1 MRANMTLFIII
12 GACILVAVAYT
23 FLGKMKLD
31 ELVTTA
37 RQENE
42 SLTAQRDLIVKHTQE
57 IPILA
62 KQQGKWL
69 ESLELFRDAI
79 PDEIDDHIFFADL
92 SREMSS
98 HNVKLMGVKLG
109 SGGQWMGKIRDEQAE
124 HLEGIGVK
132 VSAAKQVK
140 IAYYSIKLIGDYDDV
155 LTVFENLKRY
165 RRLYTIDQIT
175 SPAGGAP
182 GTVTQVLNPSQTGIE
197 VTGKI
202 YYGIP
207 ADFINTDELIAKII
221 RNLLGPSATKIQ
233 RNIGTRGQELLKS
246 TSPEGRTQLDRPAAD
261 LGMSGTEAV
270 NKDEEPATEAPVE
283 TDTKTGWEFAPG
295 VAAAAG
301 PAQEHPVAGAAG

>member
-31 ELVTTA
+31 ELVATA
-37 RQENE
+37 RSENE

-57 IPILA
+57 IPVLA

-79 PDEIDDHIFFADL
+79 PNEINDHVFFTNL
-92 SREMSS
+92 SREMAS
-98 HNVKLMGVKLG
+98 HNVRMLGVKLG

-124 HLEGIGVK
+124 HLDGIGVDVK
-132 VSAAKQVK
+132 AAKQVK
-140 IAYYSIKLIGDYDDV
+140 IAYYSIKLVGEYDQV

-175 SPAGGAP
+175 SPTGGAA
-182 GTVTQVLNPSQTGIE
+182 GTVTQVLNSNETGIE

-207 ADFINTDELIAKII
+207 EDFINTDELIAKII
-221 RNLLGPSATKIQ
+221 RNLIGPAATKIQ
-233 RNIGTRGQELLKS
+233 RNVGGRGQELLNS
-246 TSPEGRTQLDRPAAD
+246 SSPESRTQLDRPAAD
-261 LGMSGTEAV
+261 LGVSSSEEASS
-270 NKDEEPATEAPVE
+270 PAPDSESEVE
-283 TDTKTGWEFAPG
+283 TDTKTGWEFVPG
-295 VAAAAG
+295 VAAASS
-301 PAQEHPVAGAAG
+301 PAQETAAAGAAG